1 MVYFKARETQT
12 SWRLSIQTQRMC
24 KLHTAG
30 PSCCEATMPATSHH
44 VNYLFW
50 GGAGLKLTWHFLS
63 WYYSLFSEEHE
74 WLYKMISLDQY
85 DKKNQLSIRMTPC
98 LDKDH
103 GHTCYRAEQ
112 ASQILSS
119 ARVDASAADLDLLLY
134 FKLSYLIWCRFLSL
148 RRTSCL
154 WFDENPA

>member
-12 SWRLSIQTQRMC
+12 SWRLSIQTPHSRT
-24 KLHTAG
+24 LLLWGNNASYFT
-30 PSCCEATMPATSHH
+30 SCELPILGGEQILNSHDIFSRDTS
-44 VNYLFW
+44 L
-50 GGAGLKLTWHFLS
+50 
-63 WYYSLFSEEHE
+63 YSLRSMNDSIK
-74 WLYKMISLDQY
+74 WLVWTNMIKTSV
-85 DKKNQLSIRMTPC
+85 
-98 LDKDH
+98 DKDH

-119 ARVDASAADLDLLLY
+119 ARVDASAADLDLMFY